1 MTYAPA
7 EDRYKARHDGWFRRA
22 GRSGLKLPAVSLGLW
37 HNFGDPGTDSAR
49 HGDEASMHDNARKIC
64 FAAFD
69 HGVTHFDL
77 ANNYGPP
84 PGSAEERFGRI
95 LKDDFAAHRDELI
108 ISTKAGYTMWDG
120 PYGDFGSRKYLLA
133 SLDAS
138 LKRLGVDY
146 VDVFYHHRPDPDTPL
161 EESLGALD
169 QAVKSGKAIY
179 AAVSNYNGN
188 RLRQTMEIVRRDGL
202 SRPVLNQPNYS
213 LFDRWIETNSGN
225 WNEKGGGVIDV
236 CGDEGIG
243 LIPFSPLAQGLLTDK
258 YLDGIP
264 SDSRAA
270 SESVFLKK
278 DGVTE
283 KKVAAAKK
291 LQPIAKERNQT
302 LAQLALAWVLRDDRV
317 TSALIGASRPEQ
329 VIDCA
334 KCLDAGPID
343 AETLKRIDDALA
355 DL

>member
-1 MTYAPA
+1 
-7 EDRYKARHDGWFRRA
+7 
-22 GRSGLKLPAVSLGLW
+22 
-37 HNFGDPGTDSAR
+37 
-49 HGDEASMHDNARKIC
+49 
-64 FAAFD
+64 
-69 HGVTHFDL
+69 
-77 ANNYGPP
+77 
-84 PGSAEERFGRI
+84 
-95 LKDDFAAHRDELI
+95 
-108 ISTKAGYTMWDG
+108 
-120 PYGDFGSRKYLLA
+120 
-133 SLDAS
+133 
-138 LKRLGVDY
+138 
-146 VDVFYHHRPDPDTPL
+146 
-161 EESLGALD
+161 
-169 QAVKSGKAIY
+169 
-179 AAVSNYNGN
+179 
-188 RLRQTMEIVRRDGL
+188 MEIVRRDGL